1 MNSGN
6 RPRLPLASS
15 GCSCCAPADAA
26 EPARPLTATAP
37 PQSRA
42 AVAHSDDDA
51 STQRNF
57 AVEGLTCGHC
67 VRTVETAVSGLP
79 GVTSAS
85 IALMPGG
92 RSRLTVAGPAA
103 AADVRA
109 AVASAGYTPA

>member
-26 EPARPLTATAP
+26 EPARTLTATAP
-37 PQSRA
+37 PQSPA
-42 AVAHSDDDA
+42 AVAHSDGDA
-51 STQRNF
+51 STQRTF

-67 VRTVETAVSGLP
+67 VRTVETAVSALT

-85 IALMPGG
+85 IALVPGG
-92 RSRLTVAGPAA
+92 RSRLTVAGPAS
-103 AADVRA
+103 AADVRE
-109 AVASAGYTPA
+109 AVTAAGYALA